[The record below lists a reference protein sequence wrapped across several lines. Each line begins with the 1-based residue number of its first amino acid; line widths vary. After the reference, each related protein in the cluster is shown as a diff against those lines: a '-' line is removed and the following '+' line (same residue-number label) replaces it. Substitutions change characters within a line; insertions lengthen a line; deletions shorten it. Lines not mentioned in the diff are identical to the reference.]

1 MLANLFIVAALA
13 QLSVQLRIPQVE
25 FLAKPVVQLNLLS
38 SLPYSTTPIL
48 DLQAKHWKD
57 SYKLAIRAA
66 DFSTPSGD
74 ADGQA
79 KERITSAVNEKL
91 MLVSGRVHHVP
102 GMHESTKGVK
112 VPNPAPSRGKAAG
125 QGASK
130 QRGHKGS
137 GKGGEKEKDASKCV
151 TCSCGQFFTR

>member
-79 KERITSAVNEKL
+79 KERITSVVDEKL

-102 GMHESTKGVK
+102 GMHESPKGVK

-125 QGASK
+125 QGVSK